1 MKKGWISLG
10 IAGVLLIT
18 FCVILYLVWTKKVD
32 KIDKFVYAFISKGI
46 SLKNTKIMKFLTFF
60 GGTVGIAL
68 GLLVSDFFIKDNFDR
83 IFLTLGILGEVALNN
98 LIKVVI
104 KRFRPTINPLVI
116 ETGYSFPSG
125 HTMSTTALY
134 SLLLFFLWKSSI
146 PIALKVF
153 LSIPFIMIIFCVLI
167 SRVYLGVHYISD
179 VTAGLCLS
187 LSYVLVITFFYSCL
201 RNYFI

>member
-153 LSIPFIMIIFCVLI
+153 LSIPFMRF
-167 SRVYLGVHYISD
+167 
-179 VTAGLCLS
+179 
-187 LSYVLVITFFYSCL
+187 
-201 RNYFI
+201 N